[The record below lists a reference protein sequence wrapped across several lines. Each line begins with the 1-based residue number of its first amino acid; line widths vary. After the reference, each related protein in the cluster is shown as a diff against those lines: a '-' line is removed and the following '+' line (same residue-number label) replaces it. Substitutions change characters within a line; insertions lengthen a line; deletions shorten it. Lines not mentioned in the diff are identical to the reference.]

1 MCGVVGVIGAQ
12 QQDSPNWASSEVYHA
27 LLTLQHRGQDA
38 AGILSYN
45 LEKNKFFG
53 HKNLGLVNR
62 VFNKKNLLKLSGNM
76 AIGHTRYATAGSD
89 DHEDVQP
96 LVTGVPFGIGMVHN
110 GNVLNYHKLSLDL
123 QNTSKLQLLT
133 SNDLEVL
140 LQIWCQYFLKTA
152 KSNDVNF
159 TFDRVVLATEEV
171 FKKVKGA
178 FSVVGM
184 VAGKGLIGFRDP
196 SGIRPLVLGKKQV
209 PGQSPSYCLVSETV
223 SLNFLGYDFV
233 RDLEPGECLYIDL
246 SGNLHSKIYKTNQKK
261 APCMFEWVYF
271 SGAESSFE
279 SKSIYGVRLNLG
291 KTLAKKVKT
300 LISSGSLT
308 PDIVSPVPDTAR
320 TSAISLAEDLKLPY
334 REALIK
340 NRYSYRSFI
349 LNDQTKRDK
358 AVELKLSPIKSEI
371 AGKSILLVDDSI
383 VRGTTSKKIVQLLKK
398 WGAKEVNLVITC
410 PPIRYAC
417 FYGVD
422 FPNAEA
428 LVAKDRLEEEIT
440 KWIGVNRLIYLN
452 EEELKTS
459 IGLPNL
465 CMACVNNDYP
475 TSIEEGKEFAKK
487 RNNYKDIK
495 L

>member
-45 LEKNKFFG
+45 SEKNKFFG
-53 HKNLGLVNR
+53 HKSLGLVNR
-62 VFNKKNLLKLSGNM
+62 VFGEKNLLKLSGNM
-76 AIGHTRYATAGSD
+76 AIGHTRYATTGSD
-89 DHEDVQP
+89 EQEDVQP
-96 LVTGVPFGIGMVHN
+96 LVTGVPFGVGMVHN
-110 GNVLNYHKLSLDL
+110 GNVLNYHNLSRSL
-123 QNTSKLQLLT
+123 QDTNNLQLLT

-140 LQIWCQYFLKTA
+140 LQIWCQHFLKTTI
-152 KSNDVNF
+152 SNDVEF
-159 TFDRVVLATEEV
+159 TFEKIVLATEEV
-171 FKKVKGA
+171 FKQVKGA
-178 FSVVGM
+178 FSVVAM
-184 VAGKGLIGFRDP
+184 VAGKGLVGFRDP
-196 SGIRPLVLGKKQV
+196 SGIRPLVLGKKEV
-209 PGQSPSYCLVSETV
+209 PGNLPSYCLASETV
-223 SLNFLGYDFV
+223 SLNFLGYSFV

-246 SGNLHSKIYKTNQKK
+246 SGNIQSKVYKVVQKK

-279 SKSIYGVRLNLG
+279 SKSIYGTRLNLG
-291 KTLAKKVKT
+291 KTLAKKVKK
-300 LISSGSLT
+300 IMSSANLK

-320 TSAISLAEDLKLPY
+320 TAAISLAEELNLPY

-349 LNDQTKRDK
+349 LSDQTKRDK

-371 AGKSILLVDDSI
+371 EGKSILLVDDSI

-398 WGAKEVNLVITC
+398 WGAKEISLVITC

-422 FPNAEA
+422 FPSADT
-428 LVAKDRLEEEIT
+428 LVAKGKLESEIT
-440 KWIGVNRLIYLN
+440 SWIGVNRLIYLD
-452 EEELKTS
+452 ESELKAS
-459 IGLPNL
+459 IGLSDL

-475 TSIEEGKEFAKK
+475 TSIDEGKEFADK
-487 RNNYKDIK
+487 RNIHKGC
-495 L
+495 